1 MLIVLVLFVQIFVYE
16 ISAFIRTERKV
27 IKFHVWWHLKLHLKT
42 VSLFLWIIHR
52 PHHVGFSLELLF
64 TKEIAPNRP
73 TNKTPFT
80 SFVSGWRPKSQR
92 CISKSVAVD
101 TSRGK
106 WLRLCL
112 QDVRG
117 RLLSAQSS
125 VQQLRKQLS
134 ETDLAKRDAEQRNQ
148 ALQRERD
155 AALRERETSQREKDR
170 VKQERDTLARFAD
183 GYITFHSLLLI
194 PESCSD
200 YR

>member
-1 MLIVLVLFVQIFVYE
+1 M
-16 ISAFIRTERKV
+16 
-27 IKFHVWWHLKLHLKT
+27 
-42 VSLFLWIIHR
+42 
-52 PHHVGFSLELLF
+52 
-64 TKEIAPNRP
+64 
-73 TNKTPFT
+73 
-80 SFVSGWRPKSQR
+80 
-92 CISKSVAVD
+92 
-101 TSRGK
+101 
-106 WLRLCL
+106 CL

-200 YR
+200 SR